1 MLLYTSLFSILIL
14 FLFFFNFALS
24 CSLVSQSPPIVLGF
38 TGHPASVQLGE
49 QARAFEY
56 YVWGAGGA
64 GMIAVEDP
72 LSDNKARKGG
82 DGDFASG
89 TVWISESRSVEYY
102 TTSIDVF
109 VGEGGWNKFTNDTEI
124 KHHSPWPDGGI
135 VISGDIY
142 STGVVY
148 TPCHSS
154 YKRQP
159 GSGGASTSVYFQMED
174 EKKYS
179 VVRVGGGGAGG
190 WLSDVDA
197 GYNIGMEYGGYITE
211 YN

>member
-64 GMIAVEDP
+64 GMIGADGMGTDQMRP
-72 LSDNKARKGG
+72 RARKGG

-109 VGEGGWNKFTNDTEI
+109 VGEGGWNKLHHLSNSYLGHSCTHAETQKENNRNKTKAQSATQAKHKNETRTRQRSTTKNNKQPNNMSDT
-124 KHHSPWPDGGI
+124 SM
-135 VISGDIY
+135 ISTY
-142 STGVVY
+142 
-148 TPCHSS
+148 
-154 YKRQP
+154 
-159 GSGGASTSVYFQMED
+159 
-174 EKKYS
+174 
-179 VVRVGGGGAGG
+179 
-190 WLSDVDA
+190 
-197 GYNIGMEYGGYITE
+197 
-211 YN
+211 